1 MKRIVITGAT
11 GFIGRALCED
21 LCKDYKVIGLSRDI
35 RRASGLIGD
44 FAEIFEW
51 DGRTTGTWIRQADG
65 AFAII
70 NLAGD
75 NLASGKWNRYKKAGI
90 LHSRLDAT
98 RAIIAA
104 IKQVDN
110 KPSVVI
116 QSSAVGYYGSS
127 GLQKLNEQSPPGK
140 GFLSDVCQKVEFCT
154 EQMQNLDVRLVVIRT
169 GVVIGPG
176 GGALPKMSR
185 PFKFFLGGHPGSGRQ
200 WFSWISLEDHIAAIR
215 FLLENKDQQG
225 VFNLTSPEPVTMKK
239 FCKALGKVLHRPC
252 LFRVPGFVLR
262 LKFGEMADEMLLSG
276 QRVIPERLL
285 DAGFEFEHPE
295 IKQALSAVLSRKE

>member
-1 MKRIVITGAT
+1 MKRVVITGAT
-11 GFIGRALCED
+11 GFIGRALCES
-21 LCKDYKVIGLSRDI
+21 LCKDYEVIGLSRDI

-75 NLASGKWNRYKKAGI
+75 NLASGRWNQSKKAGI

-104 IKQVDN
+104 IKQVEN

-116 QSSAVGYYGSS
+116 QSSAIGYYGSS
-127 GLQKLNEQSPPGK
+127 RAQQLNEESPPGK
-140 GFLSDVCQKVEFCT
+140 GFLADVCRKVELCT
-154 EQMQNLDVRLVVIRT
+154 EQMVNLNVRLVVIRT
-169 GVVIGPG
+169 GVVIGSG
-176 GGALPKMSR
+176 GGALAKLVK

-200 WFSWISLEDHIAAIR
+200 WFSWISMQDQVAAIR
-215 FLLENKDQQG
+215 FLIENENLQG
-225 VFNLTSPEPVTMKK
+225 VFNLTAPEPVTMKK
-239 FCKALGKVLHRPC
+239 FCKTLGKVLHRPS
-252 LFRVPGFVLR
+252 LFFVPGFILR
-262 LKFGEMADEMLLSG
+262 LRFGEMADEMILSG
-276 QRVIPERLL
+276 QRVLPERLL
-285 DAGFEFEHPE
+285 DTGFKFEHPK
-295 IKQALSAVLSRKE
+295 IKQALTAALC